1 MLLGLSS
8 AVMEIQTKC
17 CVTSGEEAVSCA
29 RRKKEEEM
37 RLKRWGGFQKERMM
51 FQGKEPA

>member
-1 MLLGLSS
+1 MVCPLIGGGS

-29 RRKKEEEM
+29 RRT
-37 RLKRWGGFQKERMM
+37 KRKLHGGD
-51 FQGKEPA
+51 EPAEMSRSRRGA